1 MSKSKQDYPIVLKAS
16 HVAEVLDII
25 EPTIYKLM
33 MENIFRTEKISFKD
47 YAENC
52 KIEDLSKD
60 SRWDDHW
67 CKG

>member
-60 SRWDDHW
+60 SRWDDH
-67 CKG
+67 